1 MNVKNLKT
9 WLKRKAISFEEYER
23 EVTDEFGT
31 ERITGLWIPSLDV
44 DIATENGR
52 YVVIDSNG
60 FEEYYTNKELYKAI
74 KEMEAE

>member
-1 MNVKNLKT
+1 MNTQNLKA
-9 WLKRKAISFEEYER
+9 WLKRNRISFDEYER

-60 FEEYYTNKELYKAI
+60 FEEYETNKELYKAL